1 MSCALN
7 VAAKRSGSDFAP
19 LSWATA
25 GIASAPAAVDAA
37 AMKCLRFIFSSAFL
51 KQQGVLILVDQ
62 RENKNLILSAF
73 HNIITE
79 AIAVRRFVAHLV
91 SVAQN

>member
-7 VAAKRSGSDFAP
+7 VAAKRSGSYFAP

-25 GIASAPAAVDAA
+25 GIARPPATVA
-37 AMKCLRFIFSSAFL
+37 AMKTLRSIFPSAIDETR
-51 KQQGVLILVDQ
+51 GANRVDQ
-62 RENKNLILSAF
+62 RENNNLILSALRD
-73 HNIITE
+73 IITE
-79 AIAVRRFVAHLV
+79 AIAVRRFVARLV